1 MMRNRV
7 AVFVLLGL
15 AGVAQASAQPA
26 AARAADRPPNI
37 VVILADD
44 MGYADLSVTGAKG
57 YTTPRIDRMAK
68 EGTRFTDYYVAEP
81 VCSASRASMLTGRYS
96 KRVGVNG
103 ALNPGAKGLSP
114 DEVTLAEI
122 LKARG
127 YATGMYGK
135 WHLGD
140 QPGSL
145 PTHHGFDEYAGLPY
159 SNDMWPRNP
168 NAAKPWPPLM
178 WIEGDRPV
186 REIDEAGQATLT
198 KTVTEK
204 AVDFIARHQ
213 DAPFFLY
220 VAHPMPHV
228 PIYASDP
235 FKGKTA
241 AGLYA
246 DVMTELDWSVGQI
259 LDTLAKTGL
268 EKHTVVVFASD
279 NGPWLMYGNHGG
291 SAVPFRQGKHTTFEG
306 GVRVPLIV
314 RWPGTVAAAK
324 TVAVPAMNVDLLPTL
339 AGYAGGQ
346 LPADRI
352 IDGRDLRPWLS
363 GKAPAAPPHEWL
375 CFYGGFS
382 GLELHA
388 VRSGQW
394 KLHVP
399 HPYMQAVPANDGAR
413 GKYEPQQ
420 LPLSLFDLQADP
432 GEAANVAD
440 AHPDVVERLMKYVEA
455 AREDLGDALTKREGK
470 NVGLGGK

>member
-1 MMRNRV
+1 MRDWS
-7 AVFVLLGL
+7 AVFVAMGL
-15 AGVAQASAQPA
+15 AGVAPVSAQPSTPPA
-26 AARAADRPPNI
+26 AGRPPNI

-68 EGTRFTDYYVAEP
+68 EGTRFTDYYVAAP
-81 VCSASRASMLTGRYS
+81 VCSASRASLLTGRYP

-103 ALNPGAKGLSP
+103 ALNPGAKGLP
-114 DEVTLAEI
+114 HDEVTLAEI

-127 YATGMYGK
+127 YATGIYGK

-178 WIEGDRPV
+178 WIEGDQPTK
-186 REIDEAGQATLT
+186 EIDEAGQSRLT
-198 KTVTEK
+198 RNVTEK
-204 AVDFIARHQ
+204 AVDFIERHSGG
-213 DAPFFLY
+213 PFFLY

-259 LDTLAKTGL
+259 LDALAKSGL
-268 EKHTVVVFASD
+268 DKDTVVVFASD
-279 NGPWLMYGNHGG
+279 NGPWIMYGNHGG
-291 SAVPFRQGKHTTFEG
+291 SAVPFRSGKHTTFEG

-314 RWPGTVAAAK
+314 RWPDRVGAAK
-324 TVAVPAMNVDLLPTL
+324 TVGVPAMNVDLLPTL
-339 AGYAGGQ
+339 AGMAGGQ
-346 LPADRI
+346 VPRDRT
-352 IDGRDLRPWLS
+352 IDGKDLRPWLS
-363 GKAPAAPPHEWL
+363 GTPPQAPPHDAL
-375 CFYGGFS
+375 YFYGGFS

-388 VRSGQW
+388 VRAGQW
-394 KLHVP
+394 KLHVA
-399 HPYMQAVPANDGAR
+399 HPYVDAVPANDGAR

-420 LPLSLFDLQADP
+420 LPLSLFDLS
-432 GEAANVAD
+432 
-440 AHPDVVERLMKYVEA
+440 
-455 AREDLGDALTKREGK
+455 EGPRRDHQC
-470 NVGLGGK
+470 GHCTR